1 MTILSHCL
9 KTLRHHHRAHTF
21 LSLYSYALKLSVL
34 PERSP
39 KNEKS
44 YVLNLGLHKPM
55 DHSVLFL
62 CDTELI
68 NTVFLP
74 VGIIT
79 GLLGTAILISTSS
92 GSCFSV

>member
-1 MTILSHCL
+1 
-9 KTLRHHHRAHTF
+9 
-21 LSLYSYALKLSVL
+21 
-34 PERSP
+34 
-39 KNEKS
+39 
-44 YVLNLGLHKPM
+44 M

>member
-1 MTILSHCL
+1 M
-9 KTLRHHHRAHTF
+9 
-21 LSLYSYALKLSVL
+21 SVL

-44 YVLNLGLHKPM
+44 YVPNLCLHKPM

-62 CDTELI
+62 WDIELI
-68 NTVFLP
+68 NTVFLL

-79 GLLGTAILISTSS
+79 GLLGTTILISTSS